1 MSQNKIF
8 SIESLV
14 ELKFNNS
21 ETRDISYNSFIP
33 GIKKLQT
40 NRSKVFIEKRNPNV
54 LIFKIESN
62 DITAFRASINEIISF
77 GKVIDDTISITE
89 IS

>member
-1 MSQNKIF
+1 MSQNQIF
-8 SIESLV
+8 SIKSWI
-14 ELKFNNS
+14 ELKFRDS
-21 ETRDISYNSFIP
+21 ETRDISFNSFIP
-33 GIKKLQT
+33 ELKKLQT
-40 NRSKVFIEKRNPNV
+40 NRSKVLVEKKNSNF

-77 GKVIDDTISITE
+77 GKIIDNTVRITE

>member
-1 MSQNKIF
+1 MSQNRIF
-8 SIESLV
+8 SISSSI

-21 ETRDISYNSFIP
+21 ETRDRSYNSFIP
-33 GIKKLQT
+33 DIKKLQT
-40 NRSKVFIEKRNPNV
+40 NRSKVLMEKKNSKI

-62 DITAFRASINEIISF
+62 DITAFRASVNEVINF
-77 GKVIDDTISITE
+77 GKIVDNVVRISE

>member
-1 MSQNKIF
+1 MSQNRIF
-8 SIESLV
+8 SITSSI
-14 ELKFNNS
+14 ELKFNDS

-33 GIKKLQT
+33 GIKRLQT
-40 NRSKVFIEKRNPNV
+40 NRSKVLVEKRNSNI

-77 GKVIDDTISITE
+77 GKIIDNTIRITE